1 MVEVVG
7 IEETLR
13 EIEEV
18 EKRAEKDYRSIL
30 KKLKDP
36 QYADF
41 RVLLLRMAI
50 DTALHRHL
58 IEALRKA
65 YREAVELVD
74 EFGYTDNIELP
85 EDAPRRQMN
94 EEIVI
99 IPGLPSMVLPGGEF
113 MGGKIPPEEALR
125 ELLNLKLENVVIP
138 FEKKKE
144 IAKVVDE
151 ILRLEGKMRDGYS
164 HLESKAIH
172 PLIKAIAVE
181 SKNNEE
187 QHISVLQKIK
197 ERME

>member
-1 MVEVVG
+1 VVG

>member
-1 MVEVVG
+1 MVG
-7 IEETLR
+7 IEETIR

-18 EKRAEKDYRSIL
+18 EKRAEKEYRSIL

-50 DTALHRHL
+50 DTALHKHL
-58 IEALRKA
+58 AEALRKA
-65 YREAVELVD
+65 YKEAVELVD
-74 EFGYTDNIELP
+74 EFGYADGIELP

-94 EEIVI
+94 EEIVV
-99 IPGLPSMVLPGGEF
+99 IPGLPSIILPGGEF
-113 MGGKIPPEEALR
+113 MGGRIPPEEALR

-138 FEKKKE
+138 LEKKRD
-144 IAKVVDE
+144 IVKVVDE
-151 ILRLEGKMRDGYS
+151 ILSLEGRMRDGYS
-164 HLESKAIH
+164 HLEKRAIH

>member
-1 MVEVVG
+1 MVG